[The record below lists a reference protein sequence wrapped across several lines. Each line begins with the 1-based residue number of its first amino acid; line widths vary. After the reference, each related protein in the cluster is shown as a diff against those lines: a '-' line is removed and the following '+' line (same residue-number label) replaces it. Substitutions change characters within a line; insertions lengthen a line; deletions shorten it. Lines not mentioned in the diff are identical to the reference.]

1 MSFKDE
7 YTTSD
12 KILIEDSS
20 LKSMSDEELLNLSK
34 DKPDF
39 KLEKEK
45 IVLSNDFY
53 MLGQYLECVSNKMV
67 K

>member
-1 MSFKDE
+1 MAFKDE

-12 KILIEDSS
+12 LIT
-20 LKSMSDEELLNLSK
+20 SDTSPEKKEK
-34 DKPDF
+34 D
-39 KLEKEK
+39 K

-53 MLGQYLECVSNKMV
+53 MLGQQIECLINKMV